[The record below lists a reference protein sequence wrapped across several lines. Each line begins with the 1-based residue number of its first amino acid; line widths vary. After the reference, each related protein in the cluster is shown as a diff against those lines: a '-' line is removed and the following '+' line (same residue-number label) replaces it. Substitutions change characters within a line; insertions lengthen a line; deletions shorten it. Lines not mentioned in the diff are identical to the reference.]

1 MRRQQL
7 NLLNL
12 ITTLITLLCSWS
24 FLTQADPQTRLIN
37 KGCST
42 YNATNLSNFYQNL
55 NTTLLDLK
63 TQIGNENKHFA
74 TAQSAKGANPVYAL
88 FQCRN
93 YLSNSDCSSC
103 FAVAAAQI
111 RNCSAGSNGARVIY
125 DGCFLRYESNGFFDQ
140 TTLPGNSVLCGTQ
153 TANGATAFD
162 AAAQQVLLDLQTATP
177 KIPGFFAATKTP
189 IAGNAIYAIAQCAET
204 VTESGCLDCLTVG
217 FTNIQGC
224 FPNTDGEAF
233 DAGCFMRY
241 SEKSFF
247 ADNQTIDITPFLKQE
262 SSSNKGAIIGGVV
275 GGVAI
280 VLILLALF
288 VWLRLKKKPK
298 RHPRGD
304 ILGATELKGPVTY
317 RYNDLKSAT
326 KNFSDENKLGEGGFG
341 DVYKGT
347 LKNGNVV
354 AVKKMIKGQERIL
367 VYEYMAN
374 NSLDKFLFGEKKG
387 SLNWIQ
393 RDIKASNI
401 LLDDDLQP
409 KIADFGLARLLPEDQ
424 SHVSTRFAGTLGYTA
439 PEYAIHGQLSV
450 KADAYSFGV
459 VVLEIISGQKSS
471 ELREDADGEFLLQRA
486 WKLYE
491 VDRHLDLVDKT
502 LNPSDYDAEE
512 VKKVIA
518 IALLCTQATAATR
531 PTMSEI
537 VVLLKSKNFVEHM
550 RPTMPVFV
558 NSNLRPQSRTD
569 TSTSTASSTSNATVS
584 TSILSAR

>member
-7 NLLNL
+7 NLL
-12 ITTLITLLCSWS
+12 ITTLITLFYSWS
-24 FLTQADPQTRLIN
+24 LTQADPQTRLIN

-63 TQIGNENKHFA
+63 SQVGNENKHFA

-93 YLSNSDCSSC
+93 YLSNSDCSAC

-140 TTLPGNSVLCGTQ
+140 TTLPGNSVLCGTK
-153 TANGATAFD
+153 TANGATTFN
-162 AAAQQVLLDLQTATP
+162 AAAQQILLDLQTATP
-177 KIPGFFAATKTP
+177 KIHGFFAATKTQV
-189 IAGNAIYAIAQCAET
+189 AGNAIYAIAQCAET

-247 ADNQTIDITPFLKQE
+247 ADNQTIDITPFLKQG
-262 SSSNKGAIIGGVV
+262 SSSKKGAIIGGVV
-275 GGVAI
+275 GGVVL

-288 VWLRLKKKPK
+288 VWFRLKKKPK
-298 RHPRGD
+298 RHPR
-304 ILGATELKGPVTY
+304 
-317 RYNDLKSAT
+317 
-326 KNFSDENKLGEGGFG
+326 
-341 DVYKGT
+341 
-347 LKNGNVV
+347 
-354 AVKKMIKGQERIL
+354 AVKKLIL
-367 VYEYMAN
+367 
-374 NSLDKFLFGEKKG
+374 G
-387 SLNWIQ
+387 
-393 RDIKASNI
+393 
-401 LLDDDLQP
+401 
-409 KIADFGLARLLPEDQ
+409 
-424 SHVSTRFAGTLGYTA
+424 H
-439 PEYAIHGQLSV
+439 
-450 KADAYSFGV
+450 
-459 VVLEIISGQKSS
+459 SGKMDEQFES
-471 ELREDADGEFLLQRA
+471 EA

-491 VDRHLDLVDKT
+491 VDRHLELVDKT

-512 VKKVIA
+512 VKKIIA
-518 IALLCTQATAATR
+518 IALLCTQATASTR